1 MTHSFIWKLTP
12 LYLYPFSCFVFL
24 FNINVF
30 LYFSFIFMIAF
41 VSNSTI
47 TLYIKIFFYHSGIK
61 QLFQWIWSLWTTI
74 ALHIE
79 RSKSPK
85 QGQFVIMSWSPSV
98 SKYMRFHPCLRLAT
112 FLNLGVFWIFFSFLN
127 SIFIFIFKLFSWIL
141 MKVLNAADGCK
152 EKKQAHY
159 QVAEA

>member
-1 MTHSFIWKLTP
+1 MTHSFLWKRTP

-47 TLYIKIFFYHSGIK
+47 TLYIKNFFYHFGIK
-61 QLFQWIWSLWTTI
+61 KLFQWIWSLWTTI

-85 QGQFVIMSWSPSV
+85 QGQFVRRFLSPSG
-98 SKYMRFHPCLRLAT
+98 SKYMRFHPYLRLAT
-112 FLNLGVFWIFFSFLN
+112 FLNLGVFWIIFFLFWILSLV
-127 SIFIFIFKLFSWIL
+127 LFSNFFHEYWWKFWTQL
-141 MKVLNAADGCK
+141 MVV
-152 EKKQAHY
+152 KKKSKRIIK
-159 QVAEA
+159 